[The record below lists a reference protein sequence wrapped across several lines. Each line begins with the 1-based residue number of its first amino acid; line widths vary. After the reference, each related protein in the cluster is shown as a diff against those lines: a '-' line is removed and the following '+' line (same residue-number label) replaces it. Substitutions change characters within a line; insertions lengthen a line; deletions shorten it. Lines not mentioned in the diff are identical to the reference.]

1 MLDYDFNAYRAKHKD
16 KANVQ
21 FVIPAEG
28 TVIVPYVM
36 SLVAN
41 SPQPANG
48 KKVLDFVLSDEGQAV
63 WANAFLRPIRAGP
76 MPADIQARFLPASDY
91 ARAKAVDYGRMAAV
105 QKAFSDR
112 YLQEV
117 K

>member
-1 MLDYDFNAYRAKHKD
+1 M
-16 KANVQ
+16 
-21 FVIPAEG
+21 IPAES

-41 SPQPANG
+41 SPQAANG
-48 KKVLDFVLSDEGQAV
+48 KKVLDFVLSDEGQMI
-63 WANAFLRPIRAGP
+63 WANAYLRPIRNVT
-76 MPADIQARFLPASDY
+76 MPAEAQSRFLPAADY
-91 ARAKAVDYGRMAAV
+91 ARARTVDYARMAAV